1 MKKGNTLEINLL
13 QCSVNIGVDK
23 QYNRD
28 ICFEINT
35 NNGLC
40 KVLNI
45 TEEELQR
52 KVEPLKYLVEM
63 FCNQLKQDINSKS
76 DMKKAMG
83 VLYIDN
89 EEKSKE
95 KAKKMQMAE
104 ARMAIKY
111 YTKILNQGGELK
123 DEN

>member
-1 MKKGNTLEINLL
+1 MKKGNSLEINLL
-13 QCSVNIGVDK
+13 KLSVNIGVDK

-28 ICFEINT
+28 ICFEIDA

-52 KVEPLKYLVEM
+52 KVEPVKYLIEM

-83 VLYIDN
+83 FLYIDN
-89 EEKSKE
+89 EEKTREKE
-95 KAKKMQMAE
+95 RQKKLVE
-104 ARMAIKY
+104 ARLAIKY
-111 YTKILNQGGELK
+111 YTDILNQQK
-123 DEN
+123 